1 MPELSRRRSRDVHQE
16 CWHIF
21 YGDVRVGTIT
31 ERAGVPHD
39 VGQWGWQCGFYP
51 LTHRGKHAE
60 GVAATFD
67 AARKM
72 FEAAWKAYL
81 PKCTSDDFEEYRRQ
95 LARTAWKYAMHEA
108 GAKMPTQLP
117 SGRSQCFCGAPIDI
131 ASSSRHVYEAH
142 MTVEPSL

>member
-39 VGQWGWQCGFYP
+39 VDQWGWQCGFYP